1 MTTAFP
7 VWYETFSGDYL
18 RNYQQS
24 QGVTLKALEFT
35 MCQISILRDSNFDE
49 EELSDLIAF

>member
-1 MTTAFP
+1 MTTTFP